1 MVKSIENHQNDRYI
15 NTPELK
21 VFMLSNQKGLQN
33 FQLGSHS
40 DISFGNGKTTLMK

>member
-1 MVKSIENHQNDRYI
+1 MVKSIENHQNDRYR

-33 FQLGSHS
+33 FQLSTHS
-40 DISFGNGKTTLMK
+40 TPPLETVRQAL